1 MAQAVAGTR
10 PDAGYWKATLA
21 GGLAAGAID
30 IVYAFVHWA
39 HLGPVRILQSIA
51 AGLLGADAFA
61 GGMAT
66 AALGGVLHVAM
77 AIAMAA
83 IFVSAARRS
92 ALLRRHLLAAGL
104 AYGAV
109 IYFGMR
115 LVVIPLSR
123 VPNPVFRF
131 ELSEFLGH
139 LLGVGLLIALAARQ
153 WAVPR
158 GNIM

>member
-1 MAQAVAGTR
+1 MERVIAAPGARG
-10 PDAGYWKATLA
+10 GYWSAILA
-21 GGLAAGAID
+21 GGLAAGLID
-30 IVYAFVHWA
+30 IAYAFIRWA
-39 HLGPVRILQSIA
+39 DIGPMRVLQSVA

-66 AALGGVLHVAM
+66 AMLGGFLHFAM

-83 IFVSAARRS
+83 IFVFAARRFT
-92 ALLRRHLLAAGL
+92 LVRTHLLLAGL
-104 AYGAV
+104 LYGAA

-123 VPNPVFRF
+123 VPAFTFRF

-139 LLGVGLLIALAARQ
+139 VLGVGLVIALAARQ
-153 WAVPR
+153 WAIR
-158 GNIM
+158 